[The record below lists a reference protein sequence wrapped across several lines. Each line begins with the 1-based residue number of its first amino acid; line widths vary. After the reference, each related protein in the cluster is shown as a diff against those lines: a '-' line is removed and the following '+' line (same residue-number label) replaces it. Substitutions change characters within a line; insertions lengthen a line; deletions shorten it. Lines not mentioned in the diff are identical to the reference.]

1 MSCCFLSTRRFLDD
15 NIDQFFPA
23 NNPNKNEKP
32 TLCTF
37 KPHNRPVPDPK
48 DKIPCHLAKQVAM
61 GITSPYQAILS
72 MHDDEDEDTVQLT
85 DCDNDESS
93 SDEYDSEEDDS
104 DYDSEEEEEL
114 YQIVGQLRRV
124 PNLGAI
130 QEDG

>member
-1 MSCCFLSTRRFLDD
+1 MPSYILSTRRFLED
-15 NIDQFFPA
+15 NIDQFFPS
-23 NNPNKNEKP
+23 NNPIKNEKP
-32 TLCTF
+32 LLCTF
-37 KPHNRPVPDPK
+37 KPHSRPVPDPK
-48 DKIPCHLAKQVAM
+48 DKITCDLAKQVAM

-85 DCDNDESS
+85 EYDDNESS

-124 PNLGAI
+124 DLGAI
-130 QEDG
+130 QEDD